1 MKSAPTLRVTQLLAS
16 RSAWPNAWSPLRR
29 RGVMLSEFTA
39 QLVVENAVVQA
50 EPGSAHIENVGSP
63 VHAWRLLAV
72 GEHQPVGATSRR
84 WWVAYGNST
93 PSPPSS
99 TRQGWYRV
107 CRQCDGARD
116 AASRFDGKASSPG
129 TGLGATQEGPGSG
142 LRMMRGGRRRPS
154 RRMTGKPGGATLNDC
169 WNQVAGF
176 GGRRP

>member
-1 MKSAPTLRVTQLLAS
+1 M
-16 RSAWPNAWSPLRR
+16 
-29 RGVMLSEFTA
+29 
-39 QLVVENAVVQA
+39 VQA
-50 EPGSAHIENVGSP
+50 ESGSAHIKNVGSP

-72 GEHQPVGATSRR
+72 GEHQPGWSNESPLVGRIWKLNTVTAILDEAGVVPGVSSMR
-84 WWVAYGNST
+84 WCPGCGK
-93 PSPPSS
+93 P
-99 TRQGWYRV
+99 
-107 CRQCDGARD
+107 
-116 AASRFDGKASSPG
+116 FDGKASSPG